1 MADDKNTLELEVVDD
16 GVEIH
21 HALDWVHE
29 EVAVARESVRIETE
43 AVAGNVS
50 ANQENTRKKPIRI
63 HTAVH
68 EEDGTLGVLPEGLNT
83 VHDGDAGQVSPN

>member
-1 MADDKNTLELEVVDD
+1 MGDDKNTLELEVVDD
-16 GVEIH
+16 GAEIH

-43 AVAGNVS
+43 AVASNVS
-50 ANQENTRKKPIRI
+50 TNQESTIKKPIRI

-68 EEDGTLGVLPEGLNT
+68 EEDGTLGVLPKGLNA